1 MKNTWIGLI
10 AIIASDNLSDTI
22 TALDRVFIEFFV
34 DTTGQIIHVKKLRGI
49 GEPYDTEAIQLIQE
63 HPHNCWAPA
72 TQSGRKLKTRFVIS
86 ISFVDKP
93 PIEKK
98 EEKGI
103 ETSN

>member
-1 MKNTWIGLI
+1 MTYLDKAPEPLVGYEKYLDWINSNNSLRY
-10 AIIASDNLSDTI
+10 LSDTI

-72 TQSGRKLKTRFVIS
+72 TQSGRKLKTRFVIP
-86 ISFVDKP
+86 ISFL
-93 PIEKK
+93 
-98 EEKGI
+98 
-103 ETSN
+103 